1 MKKYFVIA
9 VAATAML
16 SLNSCS
22 SEEDLMSTEGYGFIN
37 LDVSNDDAMVTRDVQ
52 DVTNVS
58 TWYAKVNNGTSDV
71 YNEQIGTK
79 LATQPFAQGTYSVT
93 VSNYA
98 SLSAANN
105 AKDGW
110 GDAYYEGETESDI
123 TVTAGQTTDLAI
135 ACGKAKN
142 AKFKLNTSG
151 FSGTINEVVVEN
163 SRKVTFKSSDGTLS
177 KEAFFVAGDKLKYT
191 INYTINS
198 ITKTT
203 AEKTLTLGG
212 AATVNTL
219 TIKSNSNGT
228 INVTITYNDSFTTGT
243 EASIEFDAATGN
255 ETNS

>member
-9 VAATAML
+9 LAATAML

-22 SEEDLMSTEGYGFIN
+22 NEEELMSAEGCGFISIN
-37 LDVSNDDAMVTRDVQ
+37 VSNDDAMVTRDVQ
-52 DVTNVS
+52 SVTNIS

-71 YNEQIGTK
+71 YDEAIGTK

-98 SLSAANN
+98 SLSAANT

-110 GDAYYEGETESDI
+110 GDAYYEKTETGI
-123 TVTAGQTTDLAI
+123 TVTAGQTTTCPI
-135 ACGKAKN
+135 ACGTAKN

-151 FSGTINEVVVEN
+151 FSGTINEVVVKN
-163 SRKVTFKSSDGTLS
+163 SRTVTFKNSEGTLN
-177 KEAFFVAGDKLKYT
+177 KEAFFEAGDQLKYT
-191 INYTINS
+191 INYTINN

-255 ETNS
+255 ETNN